1 MALYLI
7 AFNDEWVPDL
17 TLEELRERGTSGRAL
32 IDEMTAAGV
41 FVFSD
46 GGLDAST
53 VVCSVDPGSGS
64 PVFTDGPFGETKE
77 HLGGFAVV
85 DVPGDAE
92 ARYWAGRIAVA
103 VGWPQG
109 VLPRAWTH
117 GRRRPATTPRSAY
130 ALVSG
135 LYLARR
141 RAVCK
146 TVGSAYVGWNPTPAT
161 TCENGPLAVHMRHG
175 GPFFSVPPCVAL

>member
-17 TLEELRERGTSGRAL
+17 TLEEVRERGKSGRAV
-32 IDEMTAAGV
+32 IDEMRVAGA

-53 VVCSVDPGSGS
+53 VVCSVDPSSGS
-64 PVFTDGPFGETKE
+64 PVFTDGPFVETKE

-85 DVPGDAE
+85 DVSDDEE

-103 VGWPQG
+103 VGWPQ
-109 VLPRAWTH
+109 
-117 GRRRPATTPRSAY
+117 
-130 ALVSG
+130 
-135 LYLARR
+135 
-141 RAVCK
+141 
-146 TVGSAYVGWNPTPAT
+146 
-161 TCENGPLAVHMRHG
+161 EVHRFPHRIG
-175 GPFFSVPPCVAL
+175 

>member
-17 TLEELRERGTSGRAL
+17 TPEEVREAGTAVRAV
-32 IDEMTAAGV
+32 IEEITAAGA

-53 VVCSVDPGSGS
+53 AVCSVDPSSGS
-64 PVFTDGPFGETKE
+64 PIFTDGPFTETKE

-85 DVPGDAE
+85 DVPGDTE

-103 VGWPQG
+103 VGWPQE
-109 VLPRAWTH
+109 VHRFPRTD
-117 GRRRPATTPRSAY
+117 PR
-130 ALVSG
+130 
-135 LYLARR
+135 
-141 RAVCK
+141 
-146 TVGSAYVGWNPTPAT
+146 
-161 TCENGPLAVHMRHG
+161 
-175 GPFFSVPPCVAL
+175 